1 MYSEIQLAYAGL
13 GAGNS
18 VSWLKTGEI
27 GMEQASRENSLDPW
41 ASYSRTSGCDY
52 GKYISGG
59 ELREVM
65 LSVLLI
71 IYVQIL

>member
-1 MYSEIQLAYAGL
+1 
-13 GAGNS
+13 
-18 VSWLKTGEI
+18 
-27 GMEQASRENSLDPW
+27 MEQASRENSLDPW

>member
-1 MYSEIQLAYAGL
+1 
-13 GAGNS
+13 
-18 VSWLKTGEI
+18 
-27 GMEQASRENSLDPW
+27 MEQASGENSLDPW

-71 IYVQIL
+71 IYVKIL